1 MGQKNQVSL
10 VTRRGVIGASMNS
23 VLLSLLLHLQTTPN
37 GRLLLAICT
46 VESSLRPHV
55 VNIDDGGSNNHSFGL
70 CQVSYRTAVEML
82 GMPSNR
88 DCVWNLET
96 GRCPLF
102 KPDINLYYAEKYLN
116 YQLKRYNNDI
126 KKAVSAYNAGK
137 AIKSNKNYV
146 RNVLNLLA
154 QSEQLTYLP
163 ETPLSQ

>member
-1 MGQKNQVSL
+1 
-10 VTRRGVIGASMNS
+10 MNS
-23 VLLSLLLHLQTTPN
+23 VLLSLLLQLQTTPN

-55 VNIDDGGSNNHSFGL
+55 VNIGDGGSGNHSFGL
-70 CQVSYRTAVEML
+70 CQVSYRTATQML
-82 GMPSNR
+82 GMKT
-88 DCVWNLET
+88 DKTCVTRIET

-146 RNVLNLLA
+146 RNVLKLLS
-154 QSEQLTYLP
+154 QSKQFTSLP
-163 ETPLSQ
+163 KTPLSQ